1 LAALRSV
8 MEVLF
13 RLRLMHPEITIVCEG
28 RERPCWGLHCPDS
41 RGGRENMATLRNFAI
56 NRLRAEGHANIAA
69 GLRVGGYHR
78 CERGNE
84 AGAGEPAESVISRR
98 PAFSGPLASCLLGA
112 SGRH

>member
-1 LAALRSV
+1 
-8 MEVLF
+8 
-13 RLRLMHPEITIVCEG
+13 
-28 RERPCWGLHCPDS
+28 
-41 RGGRENMATLRNFAI
+41 MATLRNFAI

-84 AGAGEPAESVISRR
+84 AGAGEPAESVISRH

-112 SGRH
+112 AGRH